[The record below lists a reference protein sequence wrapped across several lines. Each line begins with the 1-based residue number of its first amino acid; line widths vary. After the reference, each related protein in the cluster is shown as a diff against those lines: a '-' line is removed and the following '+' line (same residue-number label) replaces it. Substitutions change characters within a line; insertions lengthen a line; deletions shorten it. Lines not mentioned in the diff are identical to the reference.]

1 MKQLIS
7 ALYYIL
13 KQLISALYYI
23 HSRKIIHRDL
33 KLDNIMVNFD
43 SEFDKLNL
51 NMMKG
56 NKYKNYRFW
65 FC

>member
-1 MKQLIS
+1 M
-7 ALYYIL
+7 